1 MIFKTV
7 LKSLARG
14 KARFICAIV
23 GVAAAVGAVTF
34 VTSLSATNSAQAP
47 YLAKEA
53 VLRLEQSL
61 NA

>member
-7 LKSLARG
+7 LKSLLNG
-14 KARFICAIV
+14 KARFICAVI

-34 VTSLSATNSAQAP
+34 ITSLSATNSAQAP

-53 VLRLEQSL
+53 VRPWNSW
-61 NA
+61 